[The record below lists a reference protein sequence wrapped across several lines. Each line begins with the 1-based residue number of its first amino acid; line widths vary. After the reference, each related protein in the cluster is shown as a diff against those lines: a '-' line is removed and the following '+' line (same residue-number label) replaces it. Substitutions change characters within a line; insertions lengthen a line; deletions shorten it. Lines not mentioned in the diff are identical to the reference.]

1 MNNAA
6 RRSWPKM
13 SEELTEDEILRAL
26 FRAKGNITK
35 AAEALAVESVE
46 LRRMVIKSPALER
59 AMDEIMEQSVD
70 RAIEIMRDGL
80 DEESYLVR
88 FYAAKEFLRTEAGR
102 RRGFG
107 MPREAVAIDSGGG
120 GRATV
125 IVLKWL
131 GDDEPEPKLIEG
143 P

>member
-1 MNNAA
+1 
-6 RRSWPKM
+6 M
-13 SEELTEDEILRAL
+13 SEEPTEDLILRAL

-35 AAEALAVESVE
+35 AAEALGVESVE
-46 LRRMVIKSPALER
+46 LRRMVIKSPPLER

-120 GRATV
+120 GRAAV

-131 GDDEPEPKLIEG
+131 GDDEPEPKRIEG